1 MVVVQVPVA
10 ALFFSSGTNW
20 NHYRMAMARCALMSF
35 RGSIQHFSTGTLA
48 LRGEQQGRK
57 QDAVSPNMALED
69 KACGGA
75 DVNKAMN
82 SGAAPAIVG
91 VEKGH

>member
-1 MVVVQVPVA
+1 MVP
-10 ALFFSSGTNW
+10 
-20 NHYRMAMARCALMSF
+20 
-35 RGSIQHFSTGTLA
+35 FSTGTLA
-48 LRGEQQGRK
+48 LRGEQQGKK
-57 QDAVSPNMALED
+57 QEAVSPDMAFED

-75 DVNKAMN
+75 HVNKPMN